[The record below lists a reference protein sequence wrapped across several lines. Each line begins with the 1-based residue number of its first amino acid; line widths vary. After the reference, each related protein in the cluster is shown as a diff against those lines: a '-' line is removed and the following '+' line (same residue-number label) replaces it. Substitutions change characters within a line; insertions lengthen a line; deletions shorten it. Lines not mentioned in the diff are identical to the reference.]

1 MIVLAFGVRIF
12 RLSAPSLWLDEAVT
26 ANIALSPATSYIHFA
41 KGDLHPPLYYLLL
54 HFWSFLGRDE
64 FALRL
69 FSVLT
74 NILAGFVL
82 FILVRRMFNSRIA
95 VLTLLLFTISP
106 FQIRYSQEIRMYS
119 LLGLWIAL
127 VLFFVWRFLTSKRW
141 AFLLGY
147 VLSSA
152 FGLYT
157 HYHAGVFLIILNG
170 IVIFRLYQIERALL
184 LRWFLAQCMVFTL
197 FAPWLPS
204 FINQVKG
211 GGITWFPFRPSFPLL
226 VSPLFS
232 FLWGD
237 PFLST
242 LYRPLK
248 PIFLRSVE
256 IGSVIP
262 WIDKL
267 AMGIVLT
274 FIVLI
279 IWKKKSELMR
289 LSWSIHFTVFLLVGT
304 IGLSFVLSFMS
315 NIYGAARYLF
325 GVSSV
330 FYIVVAILLTALS
343 RFNRK
348 IGIGMTF
355 LVVLIQVFM
364 LIAYYQ
370 PRNYREDWRGAVA
383 YIAKHSRSNE
393 VVGFHFDQ
401 PMGPYLY
408 YSDGS
413 IPAFGFL
420 KNGEVTPSLAAIN
433 KDQCEGIWLFDY
445 LAELYDPRGL
455 VRQEIARYG
464 YAQVWHHEF
473 NGVPLTLWRRNLSL
487 Q

>member
-1 MIVLAFGVRIF
+1 
-12 RLSAPSLWLDEAVT
+12 LWLDEAVT
-26 ANIALSPATSYIHFA
+26 ANIALSPVTSYIHFA

-54 HFWSFLGRDE
+54 HFWSFFGRDE
-64 FALRL
+64 STLRL

-74 NILAGFVL
+74 NVLAGFVL
-82 FILVRRMFNSRIA
+82 FVLVRRMFNSRIA

-106 FQIRYSQEIRMYS
+106 FQIRYSQEVRMYS

-141 AFLLGY
+141 PFLLGY

-152 FGLYT
+152 LGLYT
-157 HYHAGVFLIILNG
+157 HYQAGVFLIILNG
-170 IVIFRLYQIERALL
+170 IVVFRLYQAERTLL

-197 FAPWLPS
+197 FAPWLPN

-211 GGITWFPFRPSFPLL
+211 RHHMVSLSPSFPLL

-232 FLWGD
+232 FLWETRFCQHYQA
-237 PFLST
+237 PKANLPQVS
-242 LYRPLK
+242 
-248 PIFLRSVE
+248 E
-256 IGSVIP
+256 IGSVIMDRQTGHGDRP
-262 WIDKL
+262 HL
-267 AMGIVLT
+267 
-274 FIVLI
+274 IVLI
-279 IWKKKSELMR
+279 IWKKSELTR
-289 LSWSIHFTVFLLVGT
+289 LSWPIHFYRISSCQRSIIFCLV
-304 IGLSFVLSFMS
+304 LHVE
-315 NIYGAARYLF
+315 YLRSSQIPVWSL
-325 GVSSV
+325 VS
-330 FYIVVAILLTALS
+330 FYIVVAHPSAGLS

-348 IGIGMTF
+348 MGIGMTF

-383 YIAKHSRSNE
+383 YIAKHSRPDE

-420 KNGEVTPSLAAIN
+420 TNGEVAPALATIN
-433 KDQCEGIWLFDY
+433 KNKCEGIWLFDY

-455 VRQEIARYG
+455 VRQQIVGDG
-464 YAQVWHHEF
+464 YVQAWHHEF
-473 NGVPLTLWRRNLSL
+473 NGVPLTLWRRNLRL